1 MIEEKTRISFIG
13 MESSDGLKK
22 YILDKL
28 SKKEKLLEEAIKIEV
43 FFKQNIYSRG
53 VKDDFR
59 VDINVDLPKSPV
71 RVEQSGEDMYANID
85 FAIDTLDRRLK
96 RYRDRR
102 ANWEGKKPWK
112 VMEAEAALEALTDEI
127 EHKMDDYSDYVPKI
141 ATRKTIRKLE
151 RLEEGEAIER
161 MEQLGYNQFLFRNRA
176 TRKISMIYKREQGGY
191 GLVEPK

>member
-161 MEQLGYNQFLFRNRA
+161 MELLGYNQFLFRNRA